1 MTLNT
6 ICSVKCEKVRSLA
19 ALGLFEYIVKDL
31 ANYMDNVV
39 YIKFQR
45 QPQENMATKPQG
57 IIWEL
62 LLNCAQVKQIKRCKE
77 VIFKSR
83 NCRMEMRWKT
93 CEDIPY
99 GIFETYNISNIPK
112 FKIVKY

>member
-6 ICSVKCEKVRSLA
+6 IFGVKCEKVMSVA
-19 ALGLFEYIVKDL
+19 ALGLFEYIVKGL

-45 QPQENMATKPQG
+45 QPQENMAKEPQG

-62 LLNCAQVKQIKRCKE
+62 LLNCAQVRQIKRCKKF
-77 VIFKSR
+77 IFESR
-83 NCRMEMRWKT
+83 N
-93 CEDIPY
+93 
-99 GIFETYNISNIPK
+99 
-112 FKIVKY
+112 